1 MKMKKLKKDQ
11 RGLTLL
17 ELMLVIAATAL
28 IAGGIT
34 MTIMNVFNTNLRTS
48 NHMVAV
54 SQVEH
59 AGFWVSPDG
68 QMALSVNASGGS
80 GFPLTLT
87 WVEGGTNDVHEVI
100 YTLEDMPVGLK
111 RLQREHYIESELD
124 FTIVVA
130 EYIDP
135 AQTSCVWA
143 GGELTFTVTAT
154 VGTQSETRE
163 YEIKPRPGSY

>member
-11 RGLTLL
+11 RGLTLI
-17 ELMLVIAATAL
+17 ELTMVIAATAL

-59 AGFWVSPDG
+59 AGFWVSPDV
-68 QMALSVNASGGS
+68 QMALDVDTESE
-80 GFPLTLT
+80 FLKLT

-100 YTLEDMPVGLK
+100 YSLEDMPVGLK
-111 RLQREHYIESELD
+111 RLQREHYIESGLD
-124 FTIVVA
+124 STIVVA

-135 AQTSCVWA
+135 VQTSCVWA

-163 YEIKPRPGSY
+163 YGITPRPGSY

>member
-11 RGLTLL
+11 RGFTLI
-17 ELMLVIAATAL
+17 ELMMVIAATVL
-28 IAGGIT
+28 ITGGLT
-34 MTIMNVFNTNLRTS
+34 MTIMNMFNTNLRAS
-48 NHMVAV
+48 NHMTALR
-54 SQVEH
+54 QVEH
-59 AGFWVSPDG
+59 AGFWVSPDV
-68 QMALSVNASGGS
+68 QMALDVDTESE
-80 GFPLTLT
+80 FLKLT

-100 YTLEDMPVGLK
+100 YTLVDMPGELK

-124 FTIVVA
+124 STIVVA

-143 GGELTFTVTAT
+143 GGKLTFTVTAT

>member
-11 RGLTLL
+11 RGVTMI
-17 ELMLVIAATAL
+17 ELMMVIAATAL
-28 IAGGIT
+28 IAGSIT
-34 MTIMNVFNTNLRTS
+34 MTIMNMFNTNLRAS
-48 NHMVAV
+48 NHMAAV

-59 AGFWVSPDG
+59 AGFWVSPDV
-68 QMALSVNASGGS
+68 QMALSVNASGGL

-87 WVEGGTNDVHEVI
+87 WVKGGTTDVHEVI
-100 YTLEDMPVGLK
+100 YTLEDMPGGLK

-124 FTIVVA
+124 STIVVA

-135 AQTSCVWA
+135 FQTSCVWDS
-143 GGELTFTVTAT
+143 GQLTFTVTAT
-154 VGTQSETRE
+154 VGAQSETRE

>member
-1 MKMKKLKKDQ
+1 MKKLKKDQ
-11 RGLTLL
+11 RGLTLI
-17 ELMLVIAATAL
+17 ELTLVIAATAL

-34 MTIMNVFNTNLRTS
+34 MTIMNVFNANLRTS
-48 NHMVAV
+48 NHMTAV

-59 AGFWVSPDG
+59 AGFWVSPDV
-68 QMALSVNASGGS
+68 QMALDVDTESE
-80 GFPLTLT
+80 FLKLT

-100 YTLEDMPVGLK
+100 YSLEDMPVGLK

-124 FTIVVA
+124 STIVVA

-135 AQTSCVWA
+135 VQTSCVWA
-143 GGELTFTVTAT
+143 GGKLTFTVTAT
-154 VGTQSETRE
+154 VGAQSETRE

>member
-11 RGLTLL
+11 RGFTLI
-17 ELMLVIAATAL
+17 ELVMVIAVTAL
-28 IAGGIT
+28 IAGGVT

-48 NHMVAV
+48 NHMTALR
-54 SQVEH
+54 QVEH
-59 AGFWVSPDG
+59 AGFWVSPDV
-68 QMALSVNASGGS
+68 QMALDVDTESE
-80 GFPLTLT
+80 FLKLT

-100 YTLEDMPVGLK
+100 YTLEDMPLGLK

-124 FTIVVA
+124 STIVVA

-135 AQTSCVWA
+135 FQTSCVWA
-143 GGELTFTVTAT
+143 SGTLIFTVTAT
-154 VGTQSETRE
+154 VGAQSETRE